1 MRKSILHIVLVCLAA
16 VLLSSCTTIRRFV
29 PEGSY
34 LLNKNKVVIKNGPV
48 DFKKSDV
55 SGYIQQ
61 KPVRTQFPFRLPLWF
76 YYITEHK
83 QSGFAKWINHH
94 LGKQPEYY
102 DPNATA
108 NSARQIEQ
116 YLNNR
121 GYFHSKVTTQA
132 KRVSRM
138 RRHLIR
144 ATYTIQATEPYRIR
158 KINYDIEDTVLAPHL
173 MRLEPRFPAQVGQI
187 YNSYTLDE
195 QRTFITEYM
204 RNAGYYFFTKESIT
218 YEVDSSFN
226 DHTLE
231 ITMKVADAVDRE
243 SGKPHPHRRYT
254 INRINIY
261 PNHSPILGSLPP
273 IDSTSL
279 SLTTGYRDIPNTL
292 HFYYHEKPRIRPSTF
307 SQMIQV
313 IEGQPY
319 RLRQVSQ
326 TYSALSNLR
335 IIGNTSIEFDTVPNH
350 DSLYLL
356 NCNIYM
362 RQAEQRAFKVQ
373 TEGTNTGGD
382 LGISGSVTYT
392 NKNIFHGAEVL
403 QVSVKGGLESQNI
416 AELDDLDEGR
426 HLFNTGELIFNS
438 SLFIPKFLSPIPLKT
453 FAWDYQP
460 RTTFSLGSSMQ
471 VRYAY
476 SRYITMGSFGYDWK
490 ANPRLQ
496 FILTPIYL
504 NSVKVNPSPEFQ
516 ALLDQES
523 NQRLKDQY
531 TNHLILGGKY
541 TFIYNTQNSF
551 TKPRHYVYLRGSIE
565 SSGGLL
571 SLFNNTKLVSQND
584 DHHELLGI
592 RYAQF
597 LRADID
603 FRQYWRMGESSL
615 LVFRQF
621 VGVGVPYGNS
631 YDMPFERSFY
641 AGGST
646 GMRGWTYRRLGPGAY
661 VPSQSTPNIER
672 IGDIQLECNAEFR
685 FPIYGSVNGAVFA
698 DLGNI
703 WNYHDNDL
711 LPGGAFHFNTFYQQL
726 ALDAGIG
733 ARFDFKVAIIRL
745 DLAMPLRYPYP
756 DSQGNHWN
764 LKSMGILDLHPVLN
778 IGYPF

>member
-1 MRKSILHIVLVCLAA
+1 
-16 VLLSSCTTIRRFV
+16 
-29 PEGSY
+29 
-34 LLNKNKVVIKNGPV
+34 
-48 DFKKSDV
+48 
-55 SGYIQQ
+55 
-61 KPVRTQFPFRLPLWF
+61 
-76 YYITEHK
+76 
-83 QSGFAKWINHH
+83 
-94 LGKQPEYY
+94 
-102 DPNATA
+102 
-108 NSARQIEQ
+108 
-116 YLNNR
+116 
-121 GYFHSKVTTQA
+121 
-132 KRVSRM
+132 
-138 RRHLIR
+138 
-144 ATYTIQATEPYRIR
+144 
-158 KINYDIEDTVLAPHL
+158 
-173 MRLEPRFPAQVGQI
+173 
-187 YNSYTLDE
+187 
-195 QRTFITEYM
+195 
-204 RNAGYYFFTKESIT
+204 
-218 YEVDSSFN
+218 
-226 DHTLE
+226 
-231 ITMKVADAVDRE
+231 
-243 SGKPHPHRRYT
+243 
-254 INRINIY
+254 
-261 PNHSPILGSLPP
+261 
-273 IDSTSL
+273 
-279 SLTTGYRDIPNTL
+279 
-292 HFYYHEKPRIRPSTF
+292 
-307 SQMIQV
+307 
-313 IEGQPY
+313 
-319 RLRQVSQ
+319 
-326 TYSALSNLR
+326 
-335 IIGNTSIEFDTVPNH
+335 
-350 DSLYLL
+350 
-356 NCNIYM
+356 
-362 RQAEQRAFKVQ
+362 
-373 TEGTNTGGD
+373 
-382 LGISGSVTYT
+382 
-392 NKNIFHGAEVL
+392 
-403 QVSVKGGLESQNI
+403 
-416 AELDDLDEGR
+416 
-426 HLFNTGELIFNS
+426 
-438 SLFIPKFLSPIPLKT
+438 
-453 FAWDYQP
+453 
-460 RTTFSLGSSMQ
+460 MQ

-584 DHHELLGI
+584 DHHELLVI

-603 FRQYWRMGESSL
+603 FRQYWRVGESSL

-661 VPSQSTPNIER
+661 VPSENTPNIER

-756 DSQGNHWN
+756 DSEGNHWN

>member
-16 VLLSSCTTIRRFV
+16 FLLSSCNTIRRFV
-29 PEGSY
+29 PEGSH
-34 LLNKNKVVIKNGPV
+34 LLNKNKVVIENGPV
-48 DFKKSDV
+48 AFKKSDV
-55 SGYIQQ
+55 SSYIQQ
-61 KPVRTQFPFRLPLWF
+61 QPIKTSYPFRIPLWF
-76 YYITEHK
+76 HYITQNK
-83 QSGFAKWINHH
+83 QGSFGKWINQH

-102 DPNATA
+102 DPNATV

-121 GYFHSKVTTQA
+121 GYFNSKVTTEA

-144 ATYTIQATEPYRIR
+144 TTYTIQAAEPYRIR
-158 KINYDIEDTVLAPHL
+158 KIYYQIEDTVLAPHL
-173 MRLEPRFPAQVGQI
+173 TRLESRFPAQVGQI

-195 QRTFITEYM
+195 QRTYITEYM
-204 RNAGYYFFTKESIT
+204 RNAGYYFFTKDLIT

-226 DHTLE
+226 DHSLE
-231 ITMKVADAVDRE
+231 ITMKIANPVDRE
-243 SGKPHPHRRYT
+243 SGKSHPHRRYF

-261 PNHSPILGSLPP
+261 PNYSPLLGNLPP
-273 IDSTSL
+273 VDSTSL
-279 SLTTGYRDIPNTL
+279 SLTTGYRNIPNTL
-292 HFYYHEKPRIRPSTF
+292 HFYYHEKPRVRPNTF

-313 IEGQPY
+313 IQGQPY

-326 TYSALSNLR
+326 TYSALSNLK
-335 IIGNTSIEFDTVPNH
+335 IIGNSSIEFDTVSTGT
-350 DSLYLL
+350 DSLHLL

-362 RQAEQRAFKVQ
+362 RQTDQHAFKVQ

-382 LGISGSVTYT
+382 LGINGSVTYT

-403 QVSVKGGLESQNI
+403 QVSVKGGLEAQKI
-416 AELDDLDEGR
+416 AELDELDEEG
-426 HLFNTGELIFNS
+426 HLFNTGELILNT

-460 RTTFSLGSSMQ
+460 RTTFSLGSSTQ

-476 SRYITMGSFGYDWK
+476 SRYITMGSYGYDWK

-496 FILTPIYL
+496 FIFTPIYL

-541 TFIYNTQNSF
+541 TFIYNTQNSL
-551 TKPRHYVYLRGSIE
+551 THPRRYVYLRGTIE

-571 SLFNNTKLVSQND
+571 SLFNNTKLVTEND

-597 LRADID
+597 LRADVD
-603 FRQYWRMGESSL
+603 FRQYWRLGDASM

-646 GMRGWTYRRLGPGAY
+646 GMRGWTYRKLGPGAY
-661 VPSQSTPNIER
+661 TYKEGTNIER

-685 FPIYGSVNGAVFA
+685 FPVYGSVNGAVFA
-698 DLGNI
+698 DVGNI
-703 WNYHDNDL
+703 WNYHDNEL
-711 LPGGAFHFNTFYQQL
+711 LPGGAFHFDTFYRQL
-726 ALDAGIG
+726 AFDAGIG

-745 DLAMPLRYPYP
+745 DLAMPLRNPYP
-756 DSQGNHWN
+756 DAEGHYWN
-764 LKSMGILDLHPVLN
+764 LDDFRLFDLHPVLN

>member
-16 VLLSSCTTIRRFV
+16 LLLSSCNTIRRFV

-34 LLNKNKVVIKNGPV
+34 LLNRNKVVIENGPV
-48 DFKKSDV
+48 EFRKSDL

-61 KPVRTQFPFRLPLWF
+61 QPIRTIYPFRLPLWF
-76 YYITEHK
+76 HYITQNK
-83 QSGFAKWINHH
+83 QGGFGKWVNRH
-94 LGKQPEYY
+94 LGKEPEYY
-102 DPNATA
+102 DPNATVH
-108 NSARQIEQ
+108 SARQIEQ

-132 KRVSRM
+132 KKVSRM

-144 ATYTIQATEPYRIR
+144 TTYTVHAAEPYRIR
-158 KINYDIEDTVLAPHL
+158 KIRYQIEDTVLAPHL
-173 MRLEPRFPAQVGQI
+173 TRLESRYPAQVGQI

-195 QRTFITEYM
+195 QRTYITEYM
-204 RNAGYYFFTKESIT
+204 RNAGYYFFTKDLIT

-226 DHTLE
+226 DHSLE
-231 ITMKVADAVDRE
+231 ITMKIANPVDRE
-243 SGKPHPHRRYT
+243 SGKAHPHRRYF
-254 INRINIY
+254 INRINVY
-261 PNHSPILGSLPP
+261 PNYSPMLANVPP
-273 IDSTSL
+273 VDSTSL
-279 SLTTGYRDIPNTL
+279 SLTTGYRNIPNTL
-292 HFYYHEKPRIRPSTF
+292 HFYYHEKPRVRPNTF

-313 IEGQPY
+313 IQDQPY

-326 TYSALSNLR
+326 TYSALSNLK
-335 IIGNTSIEFDTVPNH
+335 IIGNSSIEFDTVSHGN
-350 DSLYLL
+350 DSLHLL

-362 RQAEQRAFKVQ
+362 RQADQHAFKVQ

-403 QVSVKGGLESQNI
+403 QVSVKGGLEAQKI
-416 AELDDLDEGR
+416 AELDALDEEG

-476 SRYITMGSFGYDWK
+476 SRYITMGSYGYDWK

-496 FILTPIYL
+496 FIFTPIYL

-531 TNHLILGGKY
+531 TNHLIFGGKY
-541 TFIYNTQNSF
+541 TFIYNTQNSL
-551 TKPRHYVYLRGSIE
+551 TNPRHYVYLRGTLE
-565 SSGGLL
+565 SSGSLL

-597 LRADID
+597 LRGDVD
-603 FRQYWRMGESSL
+603 FRQYWRMGEESM

-646 GMRGWTYRRLGPGAY
+646 GMRGWTYRKLGPGAY
-661 VPSQSTPNIER
+661 TYQEGTNIER

-685 FPIYGSVNGAVFA
+685 FPVYGSVNGAVFA
-698 DLGNI
+698 DVGNI
-703 WNYHDNDL
+703 WNYHDNEL
-711 LPGGAFHFNTFYQQL
+711 LPGGGFHFDSFYRQL
-726 ALDAGIG
+726 AFDAGIG

-756 DSQGNHWN
+756 DAEGHYWN
-764 LKSMGILDLHPVLN
+764 LDDISLFDLHPVLN